1 VSSPIMLSGIR
12 RVVCALALVVCLSGA
27 TALAQQ
33 AIVTPRLTTAENFR
47 DIAGIAANAGGT
59 GFANLTSNFGV
70 MRTGVFYRSNVL
82 ELGSADW
89 TTLSSLRIGRDIDL
103 RTPGEISATPD
114 VVPAGAIYTNINV
127 VGTSNLPI
135 IIPANPTISSLLSV
149 GQNGYRTFVTDP
161 VEREGFRTVLLT
173 LAHDPGPDLF
183 HCSMG
188 KDRTGWTAAL
198 LESIAGVSSTT
209 IMNDYLAS
217 NTYLAGIINA
227 DTAALVAAVPELRG
241 ANLTTLFGVDSS
253 YLQAAL
259 NQVNASYGSM
269 YGYLMQGL
277 GLSLEDI
284 YVLRAKMVN
293 YTMLPGQNT
302 FSANDVSGAAFLN
315 ALQNSSLSGHYT
327 AYNYYLQS
335 SVDEG
340 TLGGVQRQV
349 GGQVHADAA
358 AYLLRQPRWID
369 AAIEPYTNS
378 RDLSEGQARMWLA
391 GMGSAFWSQ
400 GRAGISPS
408 TEHSAG
414 TLIGATYRPSER
426 ASASLGFGYTGG
438 TVESAAATATVNTV
452 MATIGGRYGFAA
464 LESGPYVVGRADGGW
479 IDYQSNRPLGG
490 GLGTASGHTNGTLF
504 SGLAGLGDV
513 IRLEPLTFTP
523 QIGVRVT
530 SQTLNSFTE
539 SGSEV
544 ALHVHGLGNTATNLL
559 LDLDVGLDPQQLGT
573 WSITPSVLL
582 RYERYLGNPQVESTG
597 TRYGCAV
604 SQKSAFDSHDL
615 MTAGVAVAAK
625 RNALTLE
632 ARINA
637 VVGDGA
643 GSAGVSGQCSL
654 GYSF

>member
-1 VSSPIMLSGIR
+1 MLSGIR
-12 RVVCALALVVCLSGA
+12 RVVWALALLVCQPCA
-27 TALAQQ
+27 AALAQQ
-33 AIVTPRLTTAENFR
+33 AIVTPILTTAENFR
-47 DIAGIAANAGGT
+47 DIAGIAASAGGT

-82 ELGSADW
+82 ALSSADW
-89 TTLSSLRIGRDIDL
+89 TTLSSLHIGRDIDL

-127 VGTSNLPI
+127 IGTSTMPTI
-135 IIPANPTISSLLSV
+135 VPANATLASLLSA
-149 GQNGYRTFVTDP
+149 GQSGYQTFVTDP

-217 NTYLAGIINA
+217 NTYLAGTIDA
-227 DTAALVAAVPELRG
+227 QAAALVAAMPGLSGTNLDEL
-241 ANLTTLFGVDSS
+241 LGVNPS

-259 NQVNASYGSM
+259 DQVNASYGSM

-293 YTMLPGQNT
+293 YTLLPGQNAFT
-302 FSANDVSGAAFLN
+302 GNDVSGAVFLN
-315 ALQNSSLSGHYT
+315 TLQNSSLSGHYT

-335 SVDEG
+335 SVDAG

-358 AYLLRQPRWID
+358 SYLLRQPRWID
-369 AAIEPYTNS
+369 AAIAPSTNS

-391 GMGSAFWSQ
+391 GMGSGFWSA
-400 GRAGISPS
+400 GRSGLSPS

-414 TLIGATYRPSER
+414 TLVGVTYRPSER
-426 ASASLGFGYTGG
+426 ASASLGLGYTAG

-452 MATIGGRYGFAA
+452 MATIGGRYGFSTLAA
-464 LESGPYVVGRADGGW
+464 GPYVVGRADGGW
-479 IDYQSNRPLGG
+479 IDYQSNRPLGS
-490 GLGTASGHTNGTLF
+490 GLGNASGHTNGALF

-513 IRLEPLTFTP
+513 IRLEPFTFTP
-523 QIGVRVT
+523 QIGFRVT
-530 SQTLNSFTE
+530 SQTLNGFTE

-544 ALHVHGLGNTATNLL
+544 ALGVHGLDNTSTNLL
-559 LDLDVGLDPQQLGT
+559 LDLDAGLDPQQLGA
-573 WSITPSVLL
+573 WSITPAVLL

-604 SQKSAFDSHDL
+604 SQKSAFDSRNL
-615 MTAGVAVAAK
+615 MTAGLGVAAK

-632 ARINA
+632 ARVNA
-637 VVGDGA
+637 AVGDGA
-643 GSAGVSGQCSL
+643 GSAGVSGQFSL